1 VKIPVLDKLFSK
13 YVRLLSGGYC
23 KRCGKYVGHNN
34 LAAAH
39 FFGRIRHT
47 VRWDKRNIVAL
58 CNPCHYWLDVNP
70 IAKSNFMYEVLSRED
85 IGELSRIA
93 NMTTKDYPIDK
104 EALAKDFREKI
115 KLLD

>member
-1 VKIPVLDKLFSK
+1 
-13 YVRLLSGGYC
+13 
-23 KRCGKYVGHNN
+23 
-34 LAAAH
+34 
-39 FFGRIRHT
+39 
-47 VRWDKRNIVAL
+47 
-58 CNPCHYWLDVNP
+58 
-70 IAKSNFMYEVLSRED
+70 MYEVLSRED